1 MPHNLRVARP
11 STVAVVVATLALA
24 GASGCSSTDE
34 QGSDNTAAAAIRSSP
49 SLGETHG
56 PNGEDATPASAL
68 SLSARDIAT
77 FRAGNAT
84 AALVWHEES
93 DFTTAVTSGVRD
105 VFQRLGIR
113 VVAETS
119 AGFDPAKQKADIE
132 TVAAKNPDVML
143 TLPVDPVITAS
154 AYKDVA
160 RQGTK
165 IVLLSNL
172 PRGMEH
178 GRDYVSIVTD
188 DLFDMGKRAADAL
201 AAAVGRH
208 GEIGYFFRDA
218 NSSVANQRDQAF
230 LKTITANYPE
240 IDVAARE
247 GIADPNK
254 AQEQANGMLVTH
266 PDLDGTYVTFSQP
279 VGDGVLAA
287 LRANGNATTKIVSLD
302 LDEPLALDMAKRGQ
316 TFALIADRAHELG
329 RAMAKSA
336 AYGLLGRQA
345 PPFVIV
351 PALTVTRS
359 NLVEGYRESLNRAPP
374 ASVMKALAE

>member
-11 STVAVVVATLALA
+11 STVAVVVAGLALA
-24 GASGCSSTDE
+24 GPTGCSSTDE
-34 QGSDNTAAAAIRSSP
+34 GGSERAAAIRSSP

-68 SLSARDIAT
+68 RLSSGDVAT
-77 FRAGNAT
+77 IRAENAT

-93 DFTTAVTSGVRD
+93 DFTTAVTAGVRD
-105 VFQRLGIR
+105 VFQPLGIR

-201 AAAVGRH
+201 AAALG
-208 GEIGYFFRDA
+208 GEGEVGYFFLDA
-218 NSSVANQRDQAF
+218 NSFVANQRDEAF

-240 IDVAARE
+240 IEVVARQ
-247 GIADPNK
+247 GIGDPNK
-254 AQEQANGMLVTH
+254 AQEQANGALVQH
-266 PDLDGTYVTFSQP
+266 PDLDGVYVTFSQP
-279 VGDGVLAA
+279 PGDGVLAA
-287 LRANGNATTKIVSLD
+287 LRASGNTATKIVSLD
-302 LDEPLALDMAKRGQ
+302 LDEPLALDMAKGGH
-316 TFALIADRAHELG
+316 TFALIADRAYELG

-336 AYGLLGRQA
+336 AYGLLGKRA

-351 PALTVTRS
+351 PAVTVTRS
-359 NLVEGYRESLNRAPP
+359 NLVEGYRQSLNRDPP
-374 ASVMKALAE
+374 ASAMNALGQ